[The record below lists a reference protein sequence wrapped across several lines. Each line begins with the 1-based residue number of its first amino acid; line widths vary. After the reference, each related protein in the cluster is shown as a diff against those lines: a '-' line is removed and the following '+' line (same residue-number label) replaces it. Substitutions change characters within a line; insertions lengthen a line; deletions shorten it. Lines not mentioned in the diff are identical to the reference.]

1 MPDKLEIETSN
12 FLNKGINPKQPKID
26 NYSDNPDGISFK
38 GMFLNWINN
47 KKDEWTPGYTEDTL
61 QRANSYLLP
70 TIGKIPIDEI
80 SSPDMLKLLL
90 EIQEKGLLRHST
102 KG

>member
-1 MPDKLEIETSN
+1 MEYLLKVC
-12 FLNKGINPKQPKID
+12 FLIGLTI
-26 NYSDNPDGISFK
+26 
-38 GMFLNWINN
+38 
-47 KKDEWTPGYTEDTL
+47 KKMSGRTGYTEDTL

-70 TIGKIPIDEI
+70 IIGKMSIDKI

-102 KG
+102 KS